1 MAVSS
6 DDNFTTPDP
15 GAAFDTPTLVGKKTP
30 IAESAA
36 PVALPAEAAPHAV
49 GMPWADVLALEPPE
63 GVRLRA
69 LVETLHALSVIHT
82 NLVRPPAERCHGA
95 LSPDAVLVTANGGAS
110 IFWQNAP
117 DVAKLR
123 PYVAPEVRAGGQPDQ
138 QADLYSVGVMLY
150 EALSGRPA
158 SELIEAEQTD
168 PSDERTDAELDGL
181 LLVAIRAIGVEPARR
196 WRTALTFAEAI
207 TRAAGPRLSTREAL
221 GEVVASAVSRQERR
235 LREQALDAVREPG
248 PGVAPAQPPPSD
260 AIGLSPNERQRRRH
274 GFVVGAFAIA
284 ALLLLAVSGSY
295 WLTRS
300 SSQVEVQ
307 GVQAEP
313 SVHVAA
319 SDAALAPSA
328 AAGSIPNPVDLAAE
342 AKAEPPGPVA
352 VTSEVPDSTEKNTGS
367 AATAPSAA
375 AKTSR
380 PGGARFRPG
389 SKASSS
395 YEPEGI

>member
-49 GMPWADVLALEPPE
+49 GMPWADVLASEPPE

-158 SELIEAEQTD
+158 SELIEAEQAD

-235 LREQALDAVREPG
+235 LREQALDTVRESG
-248 PGVAPAQPPPSD
+248 PAVAPAQPPPSD
-260 AIGLSPNERQRRRH
+260 AIALSPNERRRRH
-274 GFVVGAFAIA
+274 GLVVGAFAIA
-284 ALLLLAVSGSY
+284 TLLLLAVSGGY

-300 SSQVEVQ
+300 SSQVAVQ

-328 AAGSIPNPVDLAAE
+328 AAGSVPHPVDLAAE
-342 AKAEPPGPVA
+342 AKAEPPSPVA
-352 VTSEVPDSTEKNTGS
+352 VTSDVPDPTEKNTGS
-367 AATAPSAA
+367 AATAPSAP
-375 AKTSR
+375 AKTPR
-380 PGGARFRPG
+380 PGGARLKLG

>member
-30 IAESAA
+30 MAESAA
-36 PVALPAEAAPHAV
+36 PVALPAEAASHAV
-49 GMPWADVLALEPPE
+49 GMPWADVLASEPPE
-63 GVRLRA
+63 AVRLRA

-117 DVAKLR
+117 DVARLR

-158 SELIEAEQTD
+158 SELIEAEQAD

-181 LLVAIRAIGVEPARR
+181 LLVAIRAISVEPARR
-196 WRTALTFAEAI
+196 WRTALAFAEAI
-207 TRAAGPRLSTREAL
+207 TRAAGPRLSTREVL

-248 PGVAPAQPPPSD
+248 PGVAPAQSPPSD
-260 AIGLSPNERQRRRH
+260 AIALSPNERQRRPH
-274 GFVVGAFAIA
+274 GLVVGAFAIA
-284 ALLLLAVSGSY
+284 ALLLLAVSGGY

-313 SVHVAA
+313 SVRVAA
-319 SDAALAPSA
+319 SDAAPA
-328 AAGSIPNPVDLAAE
+328 AAGSIPPLVDRTAE
-342 AKAEPPGPVA
+342 AKAEPPSPVA
-352 VTSEVPDSTEKNTGS
+352 GTSEVSGSTETHTGS

-375 AKTSR
+375 AKTPR

>member
-49 GMPWADVLALEPPE
+49 GMPWADVLASEPPE

-117 DVAKLR
+117 DVTKLR

-158 SELIEAEQTD
+158 SELIEAEQAD

-235 LREQALDAVREPG
+235 VREQALDTVRESG
-248 PGVAPAQPPPSD
+248 PAVAPAQPPPSD
-260 AIGLSPNERQRRRH
+260 AIALSPNERRRRH
-274 GFVVGAFAIA
+274 GLVVGAFAIA
-284 ALLLLAVSGSY
+284 ALLLLAVSGGY

-300 SSQVEVQ
+300 SSQLEVQ

-313 SVHVAA
+313 SVHLAA

-328 AAGSIPNPVDLAAE
+328 AAGSVPHPPDRAAE
-342 AKAEPPGPVA
+342 AKAEPPSPVV
-352 VTSEVPDSTEKNTGS
+352 VTSEVPGSTESNTGS
-367 AATAPSAA
+367 SATAPSAA

-380 PGGARFRPG
+380 PRGARFKPG